1 MSLPDERRA
10 CANVQMLPGR
20 HEVSHLVSLVSKN
33 DTQTVV
39 IECKLLTDSI
49 LAFSRA
55 YRVKH
60 EGQQ

>member
-1 MSLPDERRA
+1 M
-10 CANVQMLPGR
+10 
-20 HEVSHLVSLVSKN
+20 SHLVSLVSKN